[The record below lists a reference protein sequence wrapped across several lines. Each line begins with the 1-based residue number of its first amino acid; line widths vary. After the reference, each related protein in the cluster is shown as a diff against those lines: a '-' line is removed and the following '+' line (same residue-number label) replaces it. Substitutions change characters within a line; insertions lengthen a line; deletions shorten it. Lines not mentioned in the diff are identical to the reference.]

1 MLGKDIFSFTIVRNS
16 SPTEL
21 RPDPKSTTTSLNNCF
36 QSGLCTEWVVNNG
49 NLDYLKADRTGKCP
63 NGKVL
68 NYKTNTSCK

>member
-21 RPDPKSTTTSLNNCF
+21 RPDLGVAPIEALNNCF
-36 QSGLCTEWVVNNG
+36 QSGLCAEWVVNNG
-49 NLDYLKADRTGKCP
+49 NLDYLKADTSGKCP

-68 NYKTNTSCK
+68 SETVTSCK